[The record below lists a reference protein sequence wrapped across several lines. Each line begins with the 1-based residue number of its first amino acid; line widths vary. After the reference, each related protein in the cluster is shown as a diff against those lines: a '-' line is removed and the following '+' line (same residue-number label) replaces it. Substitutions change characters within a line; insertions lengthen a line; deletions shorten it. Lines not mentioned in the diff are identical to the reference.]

1 MLGVVIVSKQTSAA
15 WANIVGGIVV
25 LALFFVLGN
34 SVSHNGEPAWLVPI
48 ENPLRGKSQ
57 LIAWWF
63 TWLGYAYVLV
73 PLMTASLVAGII
85 KREWLTRAVVP
96 VPLTIVAWQL
106 ADFFQHRY
114 HRLRPPLWYVKHETA
129 FSYPSSHAAI
139 AIAFYAFW
147 ALLLWRSELAPRTRA
162 IGAALGVV
170 LAAGII
176 WSRLALGAHYAT
188 DLTGGALLAAGL
200 ALLMLGLLAA
210 FGISLWPRGARTLKV
225 RTDPEPLSR

>member
-1 MLGVVIVSKQTSAA
+1 MGDKRRSRAPVYIVA
-15 WANIVGGIVV
+15 GIVV

-34 SVSHNGEPAWLVPI
+34 AVSRTGEPGWLVPV
-48 ENPLRGKSQ
+48 ESALRGKSQ
-57 LIAWWF
+57 LVAWWF

-73 PLMTASLVAGII
+73 PLMLVSLVTGFL
-85 KREWLTRAVVP
+85 KREWLTRAIVP
-96 VPLTIVAWQL
+96 IPLTIVAWQL

-114 HRLRPPLWYVKHETA
+114 HRLRPALWYVKHESA

-147 ALLLWRSELAPRTRA
+147 ALILWRSELAPRTRA
-162 IGAALGVV
+162 IALVAGIV

-188 DLTGGALLAAGL
+188 DVTGGALLAAGL
-200 ALLMLGLLAA
+200 ALVTLGLLAI
-210 FGISLWPRGARTLKV
+210 FGISLRPRGARTLKV
-225 RTDPEPLSR
+225 RTHPEPLSR